1 MRGNSETKK
10 AGEEAMI
17 FLFRLILGLLVVVI
31 VTTICGLGYRT
42 YLQTETQ
49 SNTKITTPNGIESL
63 EIASLNGSKQWIYL
77 RGHDQN
83 NPVLLFLH
91 GGPGAP
97 EMAIARRFGLEL
109 EKHFT
114 VVHWDQRASGKSRRE
129 PFSEGDLSMQTYLDD
144 TLALVMLLRKR
155 FNQDKIYLLGHS
167 WGTILGTLT
176 AREHPAFFHA
186 YIGMG
191 QLVNLAENEHLSLE
205 YVIKRAREENN
216 AEALA
221 ELLPLTPPYT
231 EDPSELSVLRK
242 WLYHYDGGLRG
253 VTVVELFG
261 LMLRSPEY
269 SILDTLA
276 LALGF
281 DAVSSQMWPEMGKID
296 FTVQATKLEVPVYF
310 FTGRYDY
317 NTPFVLTERYFDL
330 LDAPQ
335 KEIIWFEE
343 SAHFMNVSD
352 PDRFQHMLINKVLPE
367 TFPTVARQ

>member
-1 MRGNSETKK
+1 
-10 AGEEAMI
+10 
-17 FLFRLILGLLVVVI
+17 V
-31 VTTICGLGYRT
+31 
-42 YLQTETQ
+42 Q
-49 SNTKITTPNGIESL
+49 
-63 EIASLNGSKQWIYL
+63 
-77 RGHDQN
+77 
-83 NPVLLFLH
+83 
-91 GGPGAP
+91 
-97 EMAIARRFGLEL
+97 
-109 EKHFT
+109 
-114 VVHWDQRASGKSRRE
+114 
-129 PFSEGDLSMQTYLDD
+129 
-144 TLALVMLLRKR
+144 
-155 FNQDKIYLLGHS
+155 
-167 WGTILGTLT
+167 
-176 AREHPAFFHA
+176 
-186 YIGMG
+186 
-191 QLVNLAENEHLSLE
+191 
-205 YVIKRAREENN
+205 
-216 AEALA
+216 
-221 ELLPLTPPYT
+221 
-231 EDPSELSVLRK
+231 RK